1 MIRQILVTAFVAIV
15 FAGVVLLANIY
26 PEAEFA
32 RNADFV
38 DVPEYVLGNFQEQT
52 GADNAVAAIYLNYR
66 VYDTL
71 FEALLLLIAIV
82 GIIHFFRIGIRNDE
96 LGASF
101 AAQRRSSFSSAGK
114 SIAGGQEIVSRIT
127 GFLYP
132 FVILF
137 GLYVIVNGHDTPGG
151 GFQGGAILATLFI
164 GRFIVNPINDIDA
177 HVLHD
182 VEQALFAMIVLVP
195 VVFLF
200 YQFNTTIPALNE
212 AFLILMNVLIGI
224 KVCLGLTIV
233 VFRFG
238 FDEENL

>member
-1 MIRQILVTAFVAIV
+1 MTRTILVTAFVALV
-15 FAGVVLLANIY
+15 FAGVVILANLH
-26 PEAEFA
+26 PSAEFESEAERA
-32 RNADFV
+32 PDISAYILD
-38 DVPEYVLGNFQEQT
+38 NFQEQT
-52 GADNAVAAIYLNYR
+52 GAENAVAAIYLNYR

-82 GIIHFFRIGIRNDE
+82 GIIHFFRIGIRNDK
-96 LGASF
+96 LVT
-101 AAQRRSSFSSAGK
+101 QRRSLAGAGRA
-114 SIAGGQEIVSRIT
+114 ITGGQEIVSRIT

-164 GRFIVNPINDIDA
+164 GRFIVDPVNDINA
-177 HVLHD
+177 ELLHD
-182 VEQALFAMIVLVP
+182 VEQALFVFILLVP
-195 VVFLF
+195 IVFLF
-200 YQFNTTIPALNE
+200 YQLNDQFPGLNE
-212 AFLILMNVLIGI
+212 AFLILMNVLIGL

>member
-1 MIRQILVTAFVAIV
+1 MIRTILVTAFVALV
-15 FAGVVLLANIY
+15 FAGVIILANAH
-26 PEAEFA
+26 PSAEF
-32 RNADFV
+32 
-38 DVPEYVLGNFQEQT
+38 DVSAQQTDISDYILSNFQEQT
-52 GADNAVAAIYLNYR
+52 GAENAVAAIYLNYR

-82 GIIHFFRIGIRNDE
+82 GIIHFFRIGIRNDK
-96 LGASF
+96 LV
-101 AAQRRSSFSSAGK
+101 AQRRTLAGAGR
-114 SIAGGQEIVSRIT
+114 SISGGQEIVSRMT

-164 GRFIVNPINDIDA
+164 GRFIVKPVNDINA
-177 HVLHD
+177 ELLHD
-182 VEQALFAMIVLVP
+182 VEQALFVFILLIPIM
-195 VVFLF
+195 FLF
-200 YQFNTTIPALNE
+200 YQLNDQYPGLNE
-212 AFLILMNVLIGI
+212 AFLILMNVLIGL